1 MNVVA
6 PLPPTDLAQ
15 VQARL
20 ASVEAQNQALRTEN
34 QLLRDKIQALLRR
47 YFGSPKN
54 ESLDPAQLQL
64 LLSGLVPLVPAP
76 APQPPA
82 TPTGS
87 TRTSANRQPARRGI
101 PEDLP
106 IVREV
111 LLPEEVKANPEAFRQ
126 IEEVITKELDWEA
139 AKFYWRHIVRPKFVR
154 KEPAPLPTPSQQKAT
169 AVGKQLAAMAID
181 DPPEVFI
188 AALPARLIEKGLPGV
203 GLLVHLLLSRFED
216 HLPYYRLEKIFR
228 ERHGVPIARQ
238 SMVDWTEQLATWL
251 QPIYREMKAESFA
264 CGYLQADETPV
275 RYLDRDEPGRSC
287 QGYLW
292 AFGHPR
298 GNVLFEWRTSR
309 GRDGPEEFLKDFKG
323 KLQTD
328 GYAAYS
334 SLVRERNAPLLAQ
347 GKEPE
352 LILFACWAHYPKS
365 AIIRSGEGVG
375 AVGRPEGCWCTP
387 DNSGGSQSSER
398 LEEPEQTGTG
408 TPAFR
413 FLGVEPG
420 SFPEPAEHF
429 FLHGEVALQITA
441 GARDGRMAQ
450 IVTDHCQ
457 LDARLKQSNGATMA
471 QQVRVDRELGE
482 RGVPLLRPAVAA
494 SQHVR
499 DAVARERLTAKVEK
513 DEAFRS
519 SSAALS
525 KLTQQTRGLLPQGT
539 EPVAA
544 PFAMQ
549 SHLSRSLRGEVTPSQ
564 LQSFTHAGSGV
575 IEEEKQRRI
584 PHAPP
589 VLWRDFIQ
597 NESKLLRLQV
607 VGEGLVAASFCRQR
621 QDASVL
627 VGRSWVMPQEVLH
640 PGMQGGQTA
649 VAGDGAIASLT
660 LQVHQKVQDS
670 LNGDIGQ
677 RQPVD
682 SSMGLLSQERKEQ
695 SQRIPIGP

>member
-6 PLPPTDLAQ
+6 PLPPADLAQ

-20 ASVEAQNQALRTEN
+20 ASVEADNQTLRQELQNLRTEN

-47 YFGSPKN
+47 YFGSSKN

-64 LLSGLVPLVPAP
+64 LLAGLTPLVPAP

-87 TRTSANRQPARRGI
+87 TRTSANRQPARSGI

-154 KEPAPLPTPSQQKAT
+154 KEPASVPAPPPLPPAPTPLQQKAT
-169 AVGKQLAAMAID
+169 AVGKELAAAVIV

-203 GLLVHLLLSRFED
+203 GLLIHLLLSRFED

-251 QPIYREMKAESFA
+251 QPIYRAMKVESFA
-264 CGYLQADETPV
+264 GGYLQGDETPM

-287 QGYLW
+287 QGYLF
-292 AFGHPR
+292 AYGHPR

-352 LILFACWAHYPKS
+352 LILFACWAHARRKFIEAKDHDRRS
-365 AIIRSGEGVG
+365 AWFLKQIGLLYAVEKRLRQAQAGPRLRAAVRAAEAGMILARIKKALDRIGPQVLPQSLLGKAISYTLDLWPELIRY
-375 AVGRPEGCWCTP
+375 
-387 DNSGGSQSSER
+387 
-398 LEEPEQTGTG
+398 
-408 TPAFR
+408 
-413 FLGVEPG
+413 VE
-420 SFPEPAEHF
+420 
-429 FLHGEVALQITA
+429 HGEVEIDSNQIENAIRPTALGKKNFLFIGHPDA
-441 GARDGRMAQ
+441 GWRSAVIYSIMGSCRRYRIDPAKYLKDVLTRLPQLKNRDIPSLTPREWAKAHPEAR
-450 IVTDHCQ
+450 T
-457 LDARLKQSNGATMA
+457 
-471 QQVRVDRELGE
+471 
-482 RGVPLLRPAVAA
+482 LRP
-494 SQHVR
+494 
-499 DAVARERLTAKVEK
+499 K
-513 DEAFRS
+513 
-519 SSAALS
+519 
-525 KLTQQTRGLLPQGT
+525 
-539 EPVAA
+539 
-544 PFAMQ
+544 
-549 SHLSRSLRGEVTPSQ
+549 
-564 LQSFTHAGSGV
+564 
-575 IEEEKQRRI
+575 
-584 PHAPP
+584 
-589 VLWRDFIQ
+589 
-597 NESKLLRLQV
+597 
-607 VGEGLVAASFCRQR
+607 
-621 QDASVL
+621 
-627 VGRSWVMPQEVLH
+627 
-640 PGMQGGQTA
+640 
-649 VAGDGAIASLT
+649 
-660 LQVHQKVQDS
+660 
-670 LNGDIGQ
+670 
-677 RQPVD
+677 
-682 SSMGLLSQERKEQ
+682 
-695 SQRIPIGP
+695 